1 MNRRS
6 SLSTSPTRL
15 LSMCVCVCVPVFFD
29 NNMAHI
35 TVCTGTSQL
44 SHLYNNMRNP
54 NKGKQLK
61 EKRKKTSI
69 SDTQHVH
76 KTHIRKA
83 TLLLR
88 LLILRIAVHGMKRLR
103 APLTAHRRCCCL
115 PCSASKTG
123 SSSAAVPPPPWLACR
138 KLALRSPSPALTVI
152 IAAVVG
158 LVAVSP

>member
-1 MNRRS
+1 
-6 SLSTSPTRL
+6 
-15 LSMCVCVCVPVFFD
+15 MCVCLCFFFFD

-35 TVCTGTSQL
+35 TVGTGTSQL
-44 SHLYNNMRNP
+44 SHLYSNMRNP
-54 NKGKQLK
+54 NKGKLLK
-61 EKRKKTSI
+61 EKKKRKETSI
-69 SDTQHVH
+69 SDTRHVH

-88 LLILRIAVHGMKRLR
+88 LLIVRVAVHGMKRLR

-115 PCSASKTG
+115 PCSVSKTG

-138 KLALRSPSPALTVI
+138 ELALGSPSPALTVVV
-152 IAAVVG
+152 AAVVG